1 MTRRDALALIR
12 AMREV
17 DAKSS
22 VVTIDRVS
30 NGNTTWSVKAV
41 GRDVRATAK
50 KAQEVFDALAKAYPK
65 ENGGKG

>member
-1 MTRRDALALIR
+1 MTRRDVLALIR

-17 DAKSS
+17 DARTS

-30 NGNTTWSVKAV
+30 SGATTYSVKAV

-50 KAQEVFDALAKAYPK
+50 RAQEVFDNLVKKYGEK
-65 ENGGKG
+65 K